1 MIQTPE
7 PELGIGQEL
16 LGARQ
21 GFKANA
27 IMRDDYLRRGGG
39 KAKAIELISL
49 LEARGGRSTI
59 ELCRELEVPHR
70 KLSSIVDMA
79 RKFARAH
86 ENASITAARDL
97 ENGRLWFYWFIFDP
111 YGLIG
116 QMITSLQRSM
126 GFFGTGLKGLDVIQA
141 YSLDGKQAEAVA
153 VLGEFFRVASAGGD
167 EVMRRL
173 KPLLPERIVTQARLN
188 AIPPSHEELGVPSE
202 GGVVTATARENLWD
216 AARRRAN
223 A

>member
-1 MIQTPE
+1 MNQT

-16 LGARQ
+16 LGTQQ
-21 GFKANA
+21 GFKPNA
-27 IMRDDYLRRGGG
+27 IMRDDFLRRGGG

-49 LEARGGRSTI
+49 LETRGGRSTI
-59 ELCRELEVPHR
+59 ELCRELEVEHR
-70 KLSSIVDMA
+70 KLSSIVDIA

-97 ENGRLWFYWFIFDP
+97 ENGKLWFYWFIFDP

-126 GFFGTGLKGLDVIQA
+126 GFIGTGLKGMHVVQA
-141 YSLDGKQAEAVA
+141 YSLDGRQTEAVD
-153 VLGEFFRVASAGGD
+153 LLREFFRVASAGGD

-188 AIPPSHEELGVPSE
+188 AIPPSHEELGVPKEGPIPSE
-202 GGVVTATARENLWD
+202 RPCDLWEVARQR
-216 AARRRAN
+216 ARAN
-223 A
+223 G